1 MFPTTPEAIR
11 EETRAE
17 MSAQESEER
26 YRLLAR
32 AVNDVV
38 WEWDLR
44 TDALSW
50 NEGMQTLFGY
60 PPEEVDSTIDWW
72 YEHIV
77 EEDRARVVEGIHR
90 FIDGDGEAWSDEY
103 RFHCRDGKIATIL
116 DRGIIA
122 RDAAGQPVRMI
133 GAMLDITLR
142 KRTED
147 TLNLHSL
154 VLRNMSEGVSL
165 ASEDGVIVFTNA
177 ASDAMFGYPRG
188 ELLGQHV
195 TVLNDYPPEENER
208 IVGAVIEQLATR
220 GVWTGTWRNRRQDGT
235 PFVTDARITR
245 LDIGGRPHW
254 VCVQKDVTEE
264 LRIAEAVRHSEE
276 RYRSL
281 VQATAAIVWNTSAA
295 GEFETDQPGWTAF
308 TGQTRDELM
317 GWGWLAKVHP
327 EDQAETVERWKSAL
341 ARRETYAM
349 EHRVRRADGEY
360 RTMSARAVPILDE
373 DGAVREWV
381 GVHSD
386 VTHERVLQR
395 QVENERARLRDIFER
410 APGLI
415 ATLRGPDHIFESA
428 NPTYVQF
435 VGNRDLI
442 GRTIREALPEA
453 VHQGFTDLLDAVYL
467 SGEPYVGREMPLTLR
482 SPKGVAQHFIDFVYE
497 PLREADGRISGI
509 FVHGTDVTEQVH
521 ARRVVERQA
530 EELERANLALQYQS
544 QLNRTITDN
553 AASCLFMMDERGHPT
568 FMNPAAVEVT
578 GYTLEEIRDKPLHLS
593 VHHHHP
599 DGRPFPISECPIDN
613 GLHQLAALR
622 DYRETFVRKD
632 GTFFPVSCH
641 VAPIER
647 EDAASGAVLEF
658 RDITDE
664 LRAQE
669 ALREVDRRKDEF
681 LATLSHELRTPL
693 TAILGWARMLN
704 IGDLDEETMRIAT
717 RTIEESAQVQAQLID
732 DVLDLSR
739 IISGKIRIQSNV
751 VNAAQIASSAA
762 EGVRLAAAAK
772 HIRLE
777 VDPSQNPEEL
787 QILGDAN
794 RLQQVIW
801 NLLTNAIKFTPDGG
815 AVRLAVQRKES
826 TVVISASDSGIGIR
840 PEFLPHVFEPFRQA
854 EDPTTRSHGGL
865 GLGLSIVRH
874 LVELHGGTIRAFSEG
889 EGLGSTFTVTLPLL
903 RQMPAQRKGE
913 DVAAAM
919 APLEAQQFADL
930 SGRSLLVIDDQQSVR
945 EFFEVVLRRS
955 GARVRGAGSVQ
966 EAIRAVRE
974 ELPDTILCD
983 IAMPDEDGYAFVA
996 WLRGDERARATP
1008 VVAVTA
1014 FGRPEDRQRILE
1026 AGFDG
1031 YLRKPVE
1038 PGELTRVVAATG

>member
-1 MFPTTPEAIR
+1 MSPITTETACDEAGAQQAIR
-11 EETRAE
+11 
-17 MSAQESEER
+17 ESEER
-26 YRLLAR
+26 YRLLSR

-44 TDALSW
+44 TDALFW
-50 NEGMQTLFGY
+50 NEGVQTLFGY
-60 PPEEVDSTIDWW
+60 PPEEVEPTIDWW
-72 YEHIV
+72 YRHIV
-77 EEDRARVVEGIHR
+77 EEDRDRVVEGIHR
-90 FIDGDGEAWSDEY
+90 FVESDGEMWSDEY
-103 RFHCRDGKIATIL
+103 RFRCRNGEIATIM
-116 DRGIIA
+116 DRGIIS
-122 RDAAGQPVRMI
+122 RDLDGRPLRMV

-142 KRTED
+142 RRTED

-165 ASEDGVIVFTNA
+165 SSEDGIIVFTNA
-177 ASDAMFGYPRG
+177 ASDAMFGYQRG

-195 TVLNDYPPEENER
+195 TVLNDYLPEENER
-208 IVGAVIEQLATR
+208 IVGAVIGQLATR
-220 GVWTGTWRNRRQDGT
+220 GVWSGTWRNRRKDGT
-235 PFVTDARITR
+235 PFITDARITR
-245 LDIGGRPHW
+245 LDIGGKPHW

-281 VQATAAIVWNTSAA
+281 VEATAAIVWNTSAA
-295 GEFETDQPGWTAF
+295 GEFETEQPGWTAF
-308 TGQTRDELM
+308 TGQTREELL

-327 EDQAETVERWKSAL
+327 DDQAETVARWKSAL
-341 ARRETYAM
+341 AQRSTYAI

-360 RTMSARAVPILDE
+360 RSMSARAVPIVE
-373 DGAVREWV
+373 SDGTVREWV
-381 GVHSD
+381 GIHTD
-386 VTHERVLQR
+386 VTPERLLQ
-395 QVENERARLRDIFER
+395 QQIETERARLRDIFER

-428 NPTYVQF
+428 NPAYSQVLGENL
-435 VGNRDLI
+435 VGKPV
-442 GRTIREALPEA
+442 REALPEA
-453 VHQGFTDLLDAVYL
+453 VEQGFVDLLDAVYL
-467 SGEPYVGREMPLTLR
+467 SGEPYVGRELPLTLHR
-482 SPKGVAQHFIDFVYE
+482 NGRPEQHYFDFVYE
-497 PLREADGRISGI
+497 PLREADGHISGI
-509 FVHGTDVTEQVH
+509 FAHATDVTEQVH

-553 AASCLFMMDERGHPT
+553 AASCLFMMDENGHPT

-578 GYTLEEIRDKPLHLS
+578 GYTLDEIRDAPLHAA
-593 VHHHHP
+593 VHHTHP

-613 GLHQLAALR
+613 GLRQLAPLR
-622 DYRETFVRKD
+622 DYRDTFVRKD

-647 EDAASGAVLEF
+647 DGRTSGAVMEF

-669 ALREVDRRKDEF
+669 ALRDVDRRKDEF

-704 IGDLDEETMRIAT
+704 IGGLDEETMRIAT

-777 VDPSQNPEEL
+777 VDSGEHPEEL

-801 NLLTNAIKFTPDGG
+801 NLLTNAIKFTPEGG
-815 AVRLAVQRKES
+815 AVKLFVRRRES
-826 TVVISASDSGIGIR
+826 TVVISATDSGIGIR

-889 EGLGSTFTVTLPLL
+889 EGRGATFTVTLPLL
-903 RQMPAQRKGE
+903 RHLPAEREGG
-913 DVAAAM
+913 DVAAAP

-930 SGRSLLVIDDQQSVR
+930 TGRSLLVVDDQQAVR

-955 GARVRGAGSVQ
+955 GARVRGAASVQ
-966 EAIRAVRE
+966 EAIAAVRE
-974 ELPDTILCD
+974 ELPDTIICD
-983 IAMPDEDGYAFVA
+983 IAMPDEDGYAFLQ
-996 WLRGDERARATP
+996 WLRADDGAGRTP

-1026 AGFDG
+1026 AGFDA

-1038 PGELTRVVAATG
+1038 PGELTRVVAGM